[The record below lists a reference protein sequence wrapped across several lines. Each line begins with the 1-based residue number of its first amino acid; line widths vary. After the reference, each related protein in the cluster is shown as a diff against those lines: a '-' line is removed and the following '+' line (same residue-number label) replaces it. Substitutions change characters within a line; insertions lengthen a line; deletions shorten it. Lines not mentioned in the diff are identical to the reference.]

1 MFPLFA
7 VTSGSVVAALAAT
20 HVLTGFVAWLA
31 TRLTS
36 KSAAAANPAAGINL
50 TAPAHSASLNALMP
64 LFQAIEKFNGPM
76 ILQEAQALY
85 SLVQHYG
92 GFAPL
97 LDSAFNAWLEDR
109 LKNDKAAILSQIATA
124 SGVTPRQ
131 LADALEGKTS
141 TTAIVPIIALALCLF
156 AGSSAVAAY
165 PSHVNADVIAPQRF
179 YGANQDAL
187 PRIETV
193 SERLKVTGEDFNA
206 DTLQTQMLAASNQIR
221 AAAGRPPQQLDS
233 RLCQAAQ
240 DQAGYMARYHQPR
253 PGRYYSNPT
262 YSHYSNGGPDA
273 RLARAG
279 FNWKAYRENLN
290 LCLVG
295 DEQNPWPSWCGS
307 ASHYNAIL
315 DNNPLAG
322 FGSAMASDGSTYW
335 AAIYATPK
343 SAAANDAKYFTAVV
357 APDGSVTTDA
367 GASYTPVAAA
377 PVRYAVVNAKRVA
390 YVPFR
395 FVRRLFRGRC

>member
-187 PRIETV
+187 PRIEMV
-193 SERLKVTGEDFNA
+193 SEKLRVTGEDFNA
-206 DTLQTQMLAASNQIR
+206 SSVQSDCRISVNAIRDRSGLPPLTDSWPLQSAAQNQANWLSLTRLRGLQRRCSYLRQWKLAK
-221 AAAGRPPQQLDS
+221 S
-233 RLCQAAQ
+233 RLRCRFPRHARRAEPRQ
-240 DQAGYMARYHQPR
+240 DESDYRR
-253 PGRYYSNPT
+253 
-262 YSHYSNGGPDA
+262 DD
-273 RLARAG
+273 RL
-279 FNWKAYRENLN
+279 
-290 LCLVG
+290 
-295 DEQNPWPSWCGS
+295 
-307 ASHYNAIL
+307 
-315 DNNPLAG
+315 
-322 FGSAMASDGSTYW
+322 
-335 AAIYATPK
+335 
-343 SAAANDAKYFTAVV
+343 
-357 APDGSVTTDA
+357 
-367 GASYTPVAAA
+367 
-377 PVRYAVVNAKRVA
+377 
-390 YVPFR
+390 
-395 FVRRLFRGRC
+395 RL